1 MKNKIALMLLEK
13 VQCMYQQKIISKKD
27 KDEIAR
33 MIRAALKTGEYS
45 MIKKKL
51 KMTKC
56 LISEKEYWIEN
67 TIKIIE
73 GGN

>member
-1 MKNKIALMLLEK
+1 MKKKTSLLLLEK

-33 MIRAALKTGEYS
+33 MIRIALKTGDYS
-45 MIKKKL
+45 EISE
-51 KMTKC
+51 KMSMMEC
-56 LISEKEYWIEN
+56 LIPKKEYWIEN